1 MKPVEK
7 VLEAVDRYEKR
18 HNGFWCICP
27 AHDDHNP
34 SLHVQQGD
42 DGRALII
49 CRAGCDQQRVM
60 TALEARGLK
69 SADLF
74 PNDPR
79 ASTRAKTTRSTHKGR
94 EQLAKSYDIKDVSG
108 VLHGIHERW
117 ENPETPDQKSFKWKL
132 PNGKYSKG
140 DINPAAM
147 PLYNSEL
154 VPSWPEGCRIV
165 LVEGETPAEALWK
178 YGIKA
183 VGTVC
188 GATSTPDRD
197 VLEVLSGHEVIAW
210 ADNDAAGLAHMRRCV
225 ERLEGIASAVR
236 WFEWAEAPH
245 KGTPRTIQP

>member
-1 MKPVEK
+1 MGPLRPSGQECGGKSASPPWVLPAIWGLGIHRQRSRDLGCMGRRCSEARSMMPVEK
-7 VLEAVDRYEKR
+7 VLEVVDRYEER

-27 AHDDHNP
+27 AHDDHDP
-34 SLHVQQGD
+34 SLHVEEGE
-42 DGRALII
+42 DGQALVI
-49 CRAGCDQQRVM
+49 CRAGCDQERVLD
-60 TALEARGLK
+60 ALQARGLK

-79 ASTRAKTTRSTHKGR
+79 ASTRPKAVRSAHKGR

-154 VPSWPEGCRIV
+154 VASWPE
-165 LVEGETPAEALWK
+165 E
-178 YGIKA
+178 
-183 VGTVC
+183 
-188 GATSTPDRD
+188 
-197 VLEVLSGHEVIAW
+197 
-210 ADNDAAGLAHMRRCV
+210 
-225 ERLEGIASAVR
+225 
-236 WFEWAEAPH
+236 
-245 KGTPRTIQP
+245 